1 MIFNSF
7 EFIFMFLPVVFI
19 VYFALNKINFTLS
32 KTWLF
37 LASLFFY
44 GWWNPIYL
52 PLLLLSLTVNYI
64 IGTNLGK
71 MHNQKS
77 KKILLTVGIL
87 FNISLL
93 GYFKYHDFFVENVN
107 AVFGT
112 DFVILNLVLPLAISF
127 YTFQKI
133 PYLVDSYRGETKG
146 YNPLNYGLFLTFFP
160 QLIAGPIVQHNDVMV
175 QFEDKENRKINY
187 NNIATG
193 LFIFGIGL
201 FKKVGIADTFAVWAN
216 AGYST
221 PENLTFVDSWVTSL
235 SYTFQLYFDFSGYSD
250 MAIGAALLFNI
261 VLPVNFNSPYK
272 ALSIQDFWRR
282 WHMTLSRFLTN
293 YIYIPL
299 GGNRKGAVR
308 TYLNILAVFFI
319 SGIWHGAGWT
329 FIIWGIMHGVA
340 SVINRLW
347 NRAGFKLPKL
357 LAWFITF
364 QFVNVAWVFFR
375 APSVEVALQVLKSMI
390 GLNGFSL
397 PDDLQNKV
405 FNTLNLP
412 YYDFTI
418 MDSFAKGALLLVI
431 AFGIAVFAKN
441 SIQLK
446 DAFKP
451 NWPTAVYLAVLVI
464 YSVLQLQNVSEF
476 LYFNF

>member
-1 MIFNSF
+1 
-7 EFIFMFLPVVFI
+7 
-19 VYFALNKINFTLS
+19 
-32 KTWLF
+32 
-37 LASLFFY
+37 
-44 GWWNPIYL
+44 
-52 PLLLLSLTVNYI
+52 
-64 IGTNLGK
+64 
-71 MHNQKS
+71 
-77 KKILLTVGIL
+77 
-87 FNISLL
+87 
-93 GYFKYHDFFVENVN
+93 
-107 AVFGT
+107 
-112 DFVILNLVLPLAISF
+112 
-127 YTFQKI
+127 
-133 PYLVDSYRGETKG
+133 
-146 YNPLNYGLFLTFFP
+146 
-160 QLIAGPIVQHNDVMV
+160 
-175 QFEDKENRKINY
+175 
-187 NNIATG
+187 
-193 LFIFGIGL
+193 
-201 FKKVGIADTFAVWAN
+201 
-216 AGYST
+216 
-221 PENLTFVDSWVTSL
+221 
-235 SYTFQLYFDFSGYSD
+235 
-250 MAIGAALLFNI
+250 
-261 VLPVNFNSPYK
+261 
-272 ALSIQDFWRR
+272 
-282 WHMTLSRFLTN
+282 MTLSRFSTN

-340 SVINRLW
+340 NVINRLW

-375 APSVEVALQVLKSMI
+375 APLVEVALQVLKSMV

-412 YYDFTI
+412 HYDFTI
-418 MDSFAKGALLLVI
+418 MDSFVKGALLLII

-464 YSVLQLQNVSEF
+464 YSVLQLQYVSEF
-476 LYFNF
+476 LYSNF